1 MDERIFLQNYWQ
13 YKIKIVLLYYTS
25 NTMKEREVILD
36 YIFDNERPIYIQLVE
51 MLRKEIV
58 SGKLKA
64 GERLPSVRELA
75 LTARVNPNTMQKALV
90 ELENEGLVYT
100 ERTNGKFVTTNNE
113 LIEKIKKELAEE
125 KVNNFLSDMKSIGIT
140 YEEAV
145 IYLQELGGN
154 K

>member
-1 MDERIFLQNYWQ
+1 M
-13 YKIKIVLLYYTS
+13 K
-25 NTMKEREVILD
+25 KERKVD

-51 MLRKEIV
+51 KIRLEIV
-58 SGKLKA
+58 SGKLKS

-75 LTARVNPNTMQKALV
+75 LMVRVNPNTLQKALGQ
-90 ELENEGLVYT
+90 LEDEGLIYT
-100 ERTNGKFVTTNNE
+100 ERTNGKFVTDNKE

-125 KVNNFLSDMKSIGIT
+125 KVNNYLNDMKNIGIS
-140 YEEAV
+140 YQEAV

>member
-1 MDERIFLQNYWQ
+1 M
-13 YKIKIVLLYYTS
+13 YYSS
-25 NTMKEREVILD
+25 NTMIERKIILD

-51 MLRKEIV
+51 RLRKEIV

-75 LTARVNPNTMQKALV
+75 LTTRVNPNTMQKALV

-100 ERTNGKFVTTNNE
+100 ERTNGKFVTNNKE
-113 LIEKIKKELAEE
+113 LIERIKKELAEE
-125 KVNNFLSDMKSIGIT
+125 KINNFLNDMKNIGIT
-140 YEEAV
+140 YEETK